1 MVYWP
6 VSATA
11 GPPAVGMEQ
20 FMVQFVLLPAD
31 RPYDADPDDP
41 DRVRASC
48 SVGSDR
54 LGRTGPV
61 IILIIY

>member
-1 MVYWP
+1 MEQFMV
-6 VSATA
+6 
-11 GPPAVGMEQ
+11 Q